1 MAYLIYDKEAG
12 ETVTQFDYDPTDG
25 GTKPLMDGFLMFEGE
40 IDSSKNL
47 QMAYRP
53 NAEGTALV
61 NPFEGMSIEDQTKE
75 HAKEIMV
82 RTATHMK
89 KQKLG
94 LIKTNCKKKLEDEF
108 GRSSWKVE
116 KAREQD
122 LINDNND
129 AMRKLALEKQAI
141 RDANNAL
148 ETQLEALDPATDA
161 QAIIDFDPADF

>member
-1 MAYLIYDKEAG
+1 MAYLIYDTISG

-25 GTKPLMDGFLMFEGE
+25 GAKPLMDGFLMFEGE

-75 HAKEIMV
+75 HAKEILV

-89 KQKLG
+89 QQKLG

-116 KAREQD
+116 KAQEQD
-122 LINDNND
+122 LINGNND
-129 AMRKLALEKQAI
+129 AMRALAVAKQAI
-141 RDANNAL
+141 RDGNNAI
-148 ETQLEALDPATDA
+148 EAQLEALDPTADA
-161 QAIIDFDPADF
+161 QAIIDFDPDNF

>member
-1 MAYLIYDKEAG
+1 MAYLIYDTISG

-25 GTKPLMDGFLMFEGE
+25 GAKPLMDGFLMFEGE

-75 HAKEIMV
+75 HAKEILV
-82 RTATHMK
+82 RTAKDMK
-89 KQKLG
+89 AAKLK
-94 LIKTNCKKKLEDEF
+94 LIKTNCRKKLEDEF

-116 KAREQD
+116 KAQEQD
-122 LINDNND
+122 LINGNND
-129 AMRKLALEKQAI
+129 AMRALAVAKQAI
-141 RDANNAL
+141 RDGNNAI
-148 ETQLEALDPATDA
+148 EAQLEALDPTADA
-161 QAIIDFDPADF
+161 QAIIDFDPDNF